1 MSQFVGSFVSMK
13 MSTRNQGEQ
22 SSPRVGLPAD
32 DRQAGAPPAQHPG
45 QFGPAR
51 LLASGGSNNP
61 SVRQPVPESQSMSTA
76 AAVVSAFKEI
86 LQIVLPAI
94 FLAALI
100 HLFLAQATIVRGQS
114 MQPNLRPEERLIM
127 EKLSYYFH
135 APRHNEII
143 VLDMPGSPAL
153 IIKRV
158 VGLPGET
165 VEINQ
170 GRILVDG
177 REMDFT
183 KAIQSGLAARPAA
196 EDSQPDPGPGEFL
209 SDYGP
214 VTLAEDLFFVLGDN
228 RLNSNDSRTF
238 GPVHRDYVKG
248 RIWVRYWPLTR
259 FTIFLQSE

>member
-1 MSQFVGSFVSMK
+1 
-13 MSTRNQGEQ
+13 
-22 SSPRVGLPAD
+22 
-32 DRQAGAPPAQHPG
+32 
-45 QFGPAR
+45 
-51 LLASGGSNNP
+51 
-61 SVRQPVPESQSMSTA
+61 MSTA
-76 AAVVSAFKEI
+76 AAAFSALKEI

-165 VEINQ
+165 VEIRQ

-177 REMDFT
+177 REMAST
-183 KAIQSGLAARPAA
+183 KAIQTRSAALPA
-196 EDSQPDPGPGEFL
+196 DDDRNPGPGSGEFL

-228 RLNSNDSRTF
+228 RQNSNDSRTF

-259 FTIFLQSE
+259 FTIFR

>member
-1 MSQFVGSFVSMK
+1 
-13 MSTRNQGEQ
+13 
-22 SSPRVGLPAD
+22 
-32 DRQAGAPPAQHPG
+32 
-45 QFGPAR
+45 
-51 LLASGGSNNP
+51 
-61 SVRQPVPESQSMSTA
+61 MSTA
-76 AAVVSAFKEI
+76 AAVVSGLKEI

-135 APRHNEII
+135 APRHNEIV
-143 VLDMPGSPAL
+143 VLDMPGSQAL

-165 VEINQ
+165 VEIKH
-170 GRILVDG
+170 GRIMVNG
-177 REMDFT
+177 REMAFT
-183 KAIQSGLAARPAA
+183 KTVQPGLAALPVG
-196 EDSQPDPGPGEFL
+196 EDSKLYPVSAELL
-209 SDYGP
+209 SEYGP

-228 RLNSNDSRTF
+228 RENSNDSRTF

-259 FTIFLQSE
+259 FTIYR

>member
-13 MSTRNQGEQ
+13 MSTLNQGEQ
-22 SSPRVGLPAD
+22 SSPREVLPAD
-32 DRQAGAPPAQHPG
+32 DRQAGAHPAEHPR

-51 LLASGGSNNP
+51 LLASAGSNNP
-61 SVRQPVPESQSMSTA
+61 TVRQPLPESQSMSTA
-76 AAVVSAFKEI
+76 AAVFSALKEI

-127 EKLSYYFH
+127 EKLSYYFQ

-165 VEINQ
+165 VEIRQ

-177 REMDFT
+177 REMAYT
-183 KAIQSGLAARPAA
+183 KAIQPGLAALPAG
-196 EDSQPDPGPGEFL
+196 EVSQPDPGSREFL
-209 SDYGP
+209 ADYGP

-228 RLNSNDSRTF
+228 SHNSNDSRTF

-259 FTIFLQSE
+259 FTIFR

>member
-1 MSQFVGSFVSMK
+1 
-13 MSTRNQGEQ
+13 
-22 SSPRVGLPAD
+22 
-32 DRQAGAPPAQHPG
+32 
-45 QFGPAR
+45 
-51 LLASGGSNNP
+51 
-61 SVRQPVPESQSMSTA
+61 MSTA
-76 AAVVSAFKEI
+76 AAVLSGLKEA

-114 MQPNLRPEERLIM
+114 MQPSLRPEERLIM

-165 VEINQ
+165 VEIKQ
-170 GRILVDG
+170 GRILVNG
-177 REMDFT
+177 REMAYT
-183 KAIQSGLAARPAA
+183 KAVQAGMAALLSG
-196 EDSQPDPGPGEFL
+196 EDSQPDPGSGEL
-209 SDYGP
+209 LYDYGP

-228 RLNSNDSRTF
+228 RKNSNDSRTF

-259 FTIFLQSE
+259 FTIYR

>member
-1 MSQFVGSFVSMK
+1 MK

-22 SSPRVGLPAD
+22 PSPQEVLPAE
-32 DRQAGAPPAQHPG
+32 DRQAGVPPAKYPG
-45 QFGPAR
+45 RLGPAR
-51 LLASGGSNNP
+51 LLASAGSNNP
-61 SVRQPVPESQSMSTA
+61 TARQPVPESQDMSTA
-76 AAVVSAFKEI
+76 AAVASAFKEI

-143 VLDMPGSPAL
+143 VLDMPGSSAL

-158 VGLPGET
+158 IGLPGET
-165 VEINQ
+165 VEIKQ

-177 REMDFT
+177 REM
-183 KAIQSGLAARPAA
+183 ASSNAVHAGMAALSAE
-196 EDSQPDPGPGEFL
+196 EDSQPDPGSGELL

-214 VTLAEDLFFVLGDN
+214 VTLTDDLFFVLGDN
-228 RLNSNDSRTF
+228 RVNSNDSRTF

-259 FTIFLQSE
+259 FTIFR

>member
-1 MSQFVGSFVSMK
+1 MK
-13 MSTRNQGEQ
+13 MSNRNQEEQ
-22 SSPRVGLPAD
+22 ASPRSTLPANEL
-32 DRQAGAPPAQHPG
+32 QAVAPPAENAQHVG
-45 QFGPAR
+45 A
-51 LLASGGSNNP
+51 A
-61 SVRQPVPESQSMSTA
+61 QPVAATGSESAAVGQPRPESQSMSTA
-76 AAVVSAFKEI
+76 AAISSTLKEI
-86 LQIVLPAI
+86 AQIVLPAI

-114 MQPNLRPEERLIM
+114 MQPNLKPQERLIM

-143 VLDMPGSPAL
+143 VLDLPESPAL

-165 VEINQ
+165 VEIQQ

-177 REMDFT
+177 REV
-183 KAIQSGLAARPAA
+183 APQEPAAAQTGSVDLPAA
-196 EDSQPDPGPGEFL
+196 ENAWPAAGLETVR

-214 VTLAEDLFFVLGDN
+214 VTLAEDAFFVLGDN
-228 RLNSNDSRTF
+228 RDNSNDSRSF
-238 GPVHRDYVKG
+238 GPVHRDFIRG

-259 FTIFLQSE
+259 FTIFR

>member
-1 MSQFVGSFVSMK
+1 MK
-13 MSTRNQGEQ
+13 MSTRNQEEQ
-22 SSPRVGLPAD
+22 LSPREALPAD
-32 DRQAGAPPAQHPG
+32 DRQAGAPPADHPR

-51 LLASGGSNNP
+51 LLASTGSNNP
-61 SVRQPVPESQSMSTA
+61 TVGQSVPESQSTSTA
-76 AAVVSAFKEI
+76 AAIVSALKEI
-86 LQIVLPAI
+86 VQIVLPAI

-143 VLDMPGSPAL
+143 VLDMPDSPAL

-165 VEINQ
+165 VEIQQ
-170 GRILVDG
+170 GRLLVDG
-177 REMDFT
+177 REVASPEAFD
-183 KAIQSGLAARPAA
+183 PALQA
-196 EDSQPDPGPGEFL
+196 LPAGENGQPTPSFGTIR

-214 VTLAEDLFFVLGDN
+214 VKLADDVFFVLGDN
-228 RLNSNDSRTF
+228 RENSNDSRTF
-238 GPVHRDYVKG
+238 GPVHRDYIKG

-259 FTIFLQSE
+259 FTIFR